1 MFNFSYIYYCCC
13 GTDCSNV
20 TPDSHSNTSN
30 IAPVCLTHNETELKK
45 ITLVNCLIIVIL
57 IIVIAANINEGEQ

>member
-1 MFNFSYIYYCCC
+1 M
-13 GTDCSNV
+13 

-30 IAPVCLTHNETELKK
+30 IVPVCLTHNETELKK

-57 IIVIAANINEGEQ
+57 IIVIAANINEGEE

>member
-1 MFNFSYIYYCCC
+1 MFNFSYILLLLC
-13 GTDCSNV
+13 DCSNV